1 VENLH
6 QRALTAGL
14 IVLMAFTAQSRA
26 SARESQ
32 DPERVSVLVRVDNM
46 ANVPADIVRVAEGRA
61 AEVFGGIAVRLEWID
76 GQTANRDM
84 VIAPYTVVL
93 VSGGV
98 VPGKAAKKGVVDTV
112 VGEAAAAA
120 HRAYVFYDRI
130 VALGAIS
137 RPNLASTLGD
147 VIAHE
152 LGHLM
157 LPVNSHSSSGIM
169 RPGLDLR
176 PGWVGTF
183 DERQARLIRGVI
195 AARVIAAR

>member
-1 VENLH
+1 MEHLH

-14 IVLMAFTAQSRA
+14 IAIMAFTAQSRA
-26 SARESQ
+26 SAREPQ

-46 ANVPADIVRVAEGRA
+46 ANVPADIVRVSEERA
-61 AEVFGGIAVRLEWID
+61 ADVFGGIAVRLEWID

-93 VSGGV
+93 VSGGA
-98 VPGKAAKKGVVDTV
+98 VPDKAATKGPVDIV

-130 VALGAIS
+130 AAMRLIS
-137 RPNLASTLGD
+137 ARDLASTLGD

-157 LPVNSHSSSGIM
+157 LPANSHSASGIM
-169 RPGLDLR
+169 RPGLELR

-183 DERQARLIRGVI
+183 DERQARLIRGLI
-195 AARVIAAR
+195 ATR